1 MLKNKK
7 TLRLCVNAIL
17 AALFIVLDLIS
28 IKMGPIKITF
38 GGLPIILA
46 AVLYGP
52 LDGMAV
58 GFVGAFIPQLINYGF
73 GPTTLLWVAPAVIRG
88 LLMGLLFK
96 AFKKSE
102 KSEILGIEIIISSLV
117 VTVLNTIV
125 SIIDGIVWGYPYELA
140 LGVTVFRFV
149 SSIITAILYTVFVS
163 VIIKSIKIY
172 KNKL

>member
-1 MLKNKK
+1 MLKNKR
-7 TLRLCVNAIL
+7 TLRLCTNAIL

-58 GFVGAFIPQLINYGF
+58 GFVGAFIPQLITYGF

-88 LLMGLLFK
+88 LLMGLMFK
-96 AFKKSE
+96 WFKKSE
-102 KSEILGIEIIISSLV
+102 KPVILGIEIIISSLV

-125 SIIDGIVWGYPYELA
+125 SVLDGIIFGYTYELV
-140 LGVTVFRFV
+140 LSVTAFRFI
-149 SSIITAILYTVFVS
+149 SSVITAILYTVLVS
-163 VIIKSIKIY
+163 VIIKAISIY
-172 KNKL
+172 KSQN